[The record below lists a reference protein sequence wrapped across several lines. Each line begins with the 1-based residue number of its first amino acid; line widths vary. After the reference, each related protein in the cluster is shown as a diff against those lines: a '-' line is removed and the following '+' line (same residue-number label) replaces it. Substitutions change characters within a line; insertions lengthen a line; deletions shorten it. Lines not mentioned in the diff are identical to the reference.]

1 MKKIIIIG
9 LGNPGEE
16 YEGAPHNAGF
26 EVINLLE
33 KMELPKKAVLIN
45 PDVFMNKSG
54 GPVLKAKEEHKVK
67 DTKDIWIVHDDID
80 LPLGTVRKS
89 VNRGAAGHKGVESII
104 RALKTKDFTRYR
116 IGISIPAMKAGKRQ
130 GKMRDFVTKPYTGER
145 AKAFK
150 KATKEAAKKIAQDLV
165 DSR

>member
-1 MKKIIIIG
+1 MKKTLIVG

-26 EVINLLE
+26 EVIDLLE
-33 KMELPKKAVLIN
+33 KMDLLKKAVLIK
-45 PDVFMNKSG
+45 PDVFVNKSG
-54 GPVLKAKEEHKVK
+54 GSVLKAKEEHKVK

-80 LPLGTVRKS
+80 LPIGTVRKS

-116 IGISIPAMKAGKRQ
+116 VGIHIPAMKAGKRQ
-130 GKMRDFVTKPYTGER
+130 DKMRDFVTKPYTGER
-145 AKAFK
+145 AKTFK
-150 KATKEAAKKIAQDLV
+150 KALKNAAKMIVEDL
-165 DSR
+165 S